1 VRALAYS
8 DDPAGKFFW
17 ELLSGTLIY
26 AANRIPEIA
35 DDVVSVDNAMKW
47 GFGWDLGPFETWDS
61 IGLARS
67 VQKMVGEGKQVPA
80 WVVDMVES
88 GQVSFYG
95 RTDGQKSFFDISSKD
110 QRALEPDPKD
120 IDLALLTET
129 GAELKRNWCASL
141 IDIGDGVACLQFH
154 SALQPEMNPIDP
166 SIIDMMADSVAVIES
181 EGLRGLVVGHQGKH
195 FSAGANLALI
205 INSCETKDWPSL
217 EAISRTFQD
226 AAQKLKF
233 APFPVVSAPFS
244 MCLGGGYEAAA
255 GADRILNNLEA
266 MAKAR
271 TGPFPVVQKAF
282 ETIGFAR
289 VSSSAKEAVKLGYL
303 RRTDQI
309 VLNPA
314 HLLHEAKCAV
324 LSLSEGYQPPEPKTD
339 ILLPGEGGRLA
350 IECTLDDMAK
360 AGKISN
366 HDRLIG
372 KKLAYV
378 LSGGDQASA
387 THPLDEQTILD
398 LEREAFLSLCGEK
411 LSLDRMK
418 HMLAKGKPLR
428 N

>member
-1 VRALAYS
+1 MMEDALA
-8 DDPAGKFFW
+8 
-17 ELLSGTLIY
+17 LI
-26 AANRIPEIA
+26 A
-35 DDVVSVDNAMKW
+35 K
-47 GFGWDLGPFETWDS
+47 
-61 IGLARS
+61 
-67 VQKMVGEGKQVPA
+67 
-80 WVVDMVES
+80 
-88 GQVSFYG
+88 
-95 RTDGQKSFFDISSKD
+95 
-110 QRALEPDPKD
+110 
-120 IDLALLTET
+120 
-129 GAELKRNWCASL
+129 
-141 IDIGDGVACLQFH
+141 
-154 SALQPEMNPIDP
+154 
-166 SIIDMMADSVAVIES
+166 
-181 EGLRGLVVGHQGKH
+181 EGLRGLVIGHQGKH

-205 INSCETKDWPSL
+205 IHSCETQDWASL
-217 EAISRTFQD
+217 AAISKSFQD

-233 APFPVVSAPFS
+233 APFPVVSAPFN

-255 GADRILNNLEA
+255 CADRIVSSAELYCGLVEVGVGLIPGAGGNLRLILNNIEA

-271 TGPFPVVQKAF
+271 TGPFPVTQKAF
-282 ETIGFAR
+282 ETIGFVR

-303 RRTDQI
+303 RKSDRI

-314 HLLHEAKCAV
+314 HLLHEAKRAV
-324 LSLSEGYQPPEPKTD
+324 LSLSQDYRPPEPKRD
-339 ILLPGEGGRLA
+339 IVLPGEGGRLA
-350 IECTLDDMAK
+350 IECTLDDMVK

-366 HDRLIG
+366 HDCLIG